1 MGWPERHVL
10 GAVLRLQPGG
20 WGILESPLRVLS
32 MVSTHKGDVQ
42 MQPGLQRTKHHLSGV
57 DTSQTR
63 KGGAGA
69 HGWRSSNAPRS
80 PATFLSFPE
89 FSQGQQGSCK
99 SSGRTPSDVDVVTAA
114 YWWEMSV
121 GNGHIAVHI

>member
-69 HGWRSSNAPRS
+69 HGWMSSNAPRS
-80 PATFLSFPE
+80 PATFLSFLRLLCRQRVSKDPVRGLE
-89 FSQGQQGSCK
+89 GH
-99 SSGRTPSDVDVVTAA
+99 PVT
-114 YWWEMSV
+114 
-121 GNGHIAVHI
+121 